1 MAAKRGLGSIRKLPS
16 GRYQVR
22 YTDPNGVRRTAR
34 TTFKAKSQAEFE
46 LTNIRNAV
54 ESGTWHVD
62 ETPQAGDLDPK
73 SVTLSQL
80 AKYWRSQQV
89 NAKGQPLSPNTLR
102 EYERLI
108 DKTLEKLATKPIR
121 AITRQNIET
130 WRAPELKRAPNQTS
144 KAYKHLKTLM
154 TWAHKRAWI
163 ATNPCDIERA
173 AAYTPSEPEA
183 PDTRQVQIMLENS
196 PAPFR
201 AILALAAYGGLRKG
215 EILELR
221 RKDIETV
228 KDGAEY
234 WIRVNVSRGVI
245 WDQGKA
251 IVRKPKTEA
260 GIRSLLLPLAVSD
273 LINTHLKQVS
283 IDPEALLFP
292 RKQPGNEHMGE
303 YQINPLWRK
312 VRAIAGYSGRFHAL
326 RTFAATEFAKLNP
339 TNQELMDR
347 FGHRDIK
354 TAMRYQRTTGRDAE
368 LLRRL
373 GSN

>member
-108 DKTLEKLATKPIR
+108 DKTLGKLATKPIR

-154 TWAHKRAWI
+154 
-163 ATNPCDIERA
+163 
-173 AAYTPSEPEA
+173 
-183 PDTRQVQIMLENS
+183 
-196 PAPFR
+196 F
-201 AILALAAYGGLRKG
+201 
-215 EILELR
+215 
-221 RKDIETV
+221 
-228 KDGAEY
+228 
-234 WIRVNVSRGVI
+234 VI
-245 WDQGKA
+245 HNCLCHQ
-251 IVRKPKTEA
+251 
-260 GIRSLLLPLAVSD
+260 
-273 LINTHLKQVS
+273 
-283 IDPEALLFP
+283 
-292 RKQPGNEHMGE
+292 
-303 YQINPLWRK
+303 
-312 VRAIAGYSGRFHAL
+312 
-326 RTFAATEFAKLNP
+326 
-339 TNQELMDR
+339 
-347 FGHRDIK
+347 
-354 TAMRYQRTTGRDAE
+354 
-368 LLRRL
+368 
-373 GSN
+373 

>member
-1 MAAKRGLGSIRKLPS
+1 MTSKRGLGSIRKLPS

-46 LTNIRNAV
+46 LTKIRGAV
-54 ESGTWHVD
+54 ESGTWQVD

-73 SVTLSQL
+73 TITLSEL
-80 AKYWRSQQV
+80 ARHWRAQQV

-108 DKTLEKLATKPIR
+108 DNTLGKLATKPVR
-121 AITRQNIET
+121 SITRQNIET
-130 WRAPELKRAPNQTS
+130 WRAPEIKRAPNQTS

-154 TWAHKRAWI
+154 TWAHKRHWI
-163 ATNPCDIERA
+163 ASNPCDIERA
-173 AAYTPSEPEA
+173 TAYTPSEPEA
-183 PDTRQVQIMLENS
+183 PDTKQVEIMLENS

-201 AILALAAYGGLRKG
+201 ALLALAAYGGLRKG

-221 RKDIETV
+221 RKDLESF
-228 KDGAEY
+228 KDGQES

-273 LINTHLKQVS
+273 LINTYLKQVS

-292 RKQPGNEHMGE
+292 RKQIGNEHMGE

-312 VRAIAGYSGRFHAL
+312 VRALAGYTGRFHAL
-326 RTFAATEFAKLNP
+326 RTYAATEFAKLNP

-368 LLRRL
+368 LLRKL
-373 GSN
+373 S

>member
-1 MAAKRGLGSIRKLPS
+1 MTAKRGLGSIRKLPS

-46 LTNIRNAV
+46 LTRIRGAV
-54 ESGTWHVD
+54 EAGTWHVD

-73 SVTLSQL
+73 TITLTQL
-80 AKYWRSQQV
+80 ASHWRSQQV
-89 NAKGQPLSPNTLR
+89 NAKGQALSPNTLR

-108 DKTLEKLATKPIR
+108 NKTLGKLASKPVRSIS
-121 AITRQNIET
+121 RQQIEA
-130 WRAPELKRAPNQTS
+130 WRAPEIKRAPNQTS

-154 TWAHKRAWI
+154 TWAHKRHWI
-163 ATNPCDIERA
+163 ASNPCDIERA
-173 AAYTPSEPEA
+173 SAYTPSEPEA
-183 PDTRQVQIMLENS
+183 PDTKQVQIMLDNS
-196 PAPFR
+196 PPPFDTV
-201 AILALAAYGGLRKG
+201 IALAAFGGLRKG

-228 KDGAEY
+228 KDGAET
-234 WIRVNVSRGVI
+234 WIRVSVSRGVI

-260 GIRSLLLPLAVSD
+260 GIRSVLLPLAVSN
-273 LINTHLKQVS
+273 LVIGHLKQVRL
-283 IDPEALLFP
+283 DPEALLFP
-292 RKQPGNEHMGE
+292 RTEIGNEHMGE
-303 YQINPLWRK
+303 YQINPNWRK
-312 VRAIAGYSGRFHAL
+312 VRALAGFTGRFHSL

-339 TNQELMDR
+339 TNQELMER

-373 GSN
+373 N

>member
-1 MAAKRGLGSIRKLPS
+1 LTSKRGLGSIRKLPS

-22 YTDPNGVRRTAR
+22 YTDPNGIRRTAR
-34 TTFKAKSQAEFE
+34 TTFNVKSQAEFE
-46 LTNIRNAV
+46 LSRIRGAV

-62 ETPQAGDLDPK
+62 ETTQAGDLNPK
-73 SVTLSQL
+73 TLTLSEL
-80 AKYWRSQQV
+80 AKHWRSQQV

-108 DKTLEKLATKPIR
+108 ESTLSKLAGKPIR
-121 AITRQNIET
+121 TITRQQIET
-130 WRAPELKRAPNQTS
+130 WRAPEIKRAPNQTS

-154 TWAHKRAWI
+154 IWAHKRNWI
-163 ATNPCDIERA
+163 ASNPCDIERA
-173 AAYTPSEPEA
+173 TAYTPSEPQA
-183 PDTRQVQIMLENS
+183 PDTKQVQIMIDNS
-196 PAPFR
+196 PETFKT
-201 AILALAAYGGLRKG
+201 ILALAAYGGLRKG

-221 RKDIETV
+221 RKDISVV
-228 KDGAEY
+228 KDGAEH

-260 GIRSLLLPLAVSD
+260 GIRSLLLPLGVSD
-273 LINTHLKQVS
+273 LISAHLKQTS

-292 RKQPGNEHMGE
+292 RSESGNDHMGE
-303 YQINPLWRK
+303 YQINPYWHK
-312 VRAIAGYSGRFHAL
+312 VRALAGYTGRFHAL
-326 RTFAATEFAKLNP
+326 RTYAATEYAKLNP

-368 LLRRL
+368 LLRRIV
-373 GSN
+373 

>member
-1 MAAKRGLGSIRKLPS
+1 LTTKRGLGSIRQLPS
-16 GRYQVR
+16 GKYQVR

-34 TTFKAKSQAEFE
+34 TTFNAKGKAEFE
-46 LTNIRNAV
+46 LTRIRGAV

-73 SVTLSQL
+73 TITLSEL
-80 AKYWRSQQV
+80 ATHWREQQV
-89 NAKGQPLSPNTLR
+89 SAKGQPLSPNTLR

-108 DKTLEKLATKPIR
+108 DKTLDKLAGKPIR
-121 AITRQNIET
+121 SITRQNIET
-130 WRAPELKRAPNQTS
+130 WRAPEIKRAPNQTS

-154 TWAHKRAWI
+154 SWAHKRHWI
-163 ATNPCDIERA
+163 AANPCDIERA
-173 AAYTPSEPEA
+173 TAYTPSEPQA
-183 PDTRQVQIMLENS
+183 PNTNQVQIMLENA
-196 PAPFR
+196 PAHFR
-201 AILALAAYGGLRKG
+201 AIVALAAYGGLRKG

-221 RKDIETV
+221 RKDLESV
-228 KDGAEY
+228 RDGAET

-245 WDQGKA
+245 WDQAKA

-273 LINTHLKQVS
+273 LINAHLKQVS

-292 RKQPGNEHMGE
+292 RKQLGNEHMGE
-303 YQINPLWRK
+303 FQINPYWRK
-312 VRAIAGYSGRFHAL
+312 VRALAGFTGRFHAL
-326 RTFAATEFAKLNP
+326 RTYAATEFAKLNP

-354 TAMRYQRTTGRDAE
+354 TAMRYQRTSGRDAE
-368 LLRRL
+368 LLRKL
-373 GSN
+373 G